1 MRFPRLPVFLISI
14 FVGCGSVHTDNAHAD
29 EFLIEQSFLRT
40 NIDNRAVRLEALI
53 VKSATATEKLP
64 IALITHGKPAALSD
78 MLNWKASDYAGP
90 ARDLA
95 KRGWLAVV
103 VMRRG
108 FGQSDGP
115 QPSPVSCG
123 STSFVERANAD
134 ADDLQAAYDAIAT
147 RPDADPERAIAIG
160 GSAGGV
166 AVVSLAA
173 RNPKYLRGVAS
184 VSGGLRMVDCPKENE
199 LVKLFAEYGAAS
211 RVPNLW
217 VYAKN
222 DSFFGPELV
231 TRMHAGFLD
240 GGGDVKL
247 VHYDKL
253 GEDGHDMFMSAV
265 GRLRWLT
272 EMDAF
277 LRFRKLPATPRGERV
292 SELMKLLKFDRNQR
306 GFLENYLAAPTYKAM
321 AQAPEGKVWVQYG
334 AGASNTVR
342 KSALDGCRARFKIS
356 EPCRL
361 VMENDV
367 WIGAE
372 PQDGAGEP

>member
-1 MRFPRLPVFLISI
+1 
-14 FVGCGSVHTDNAHAD
+14 
-29 EFLIEQSFLRT
+29 
-40 NIDNRAVRLEALI
+40 
-53 VKSATATEKLP
+53 
-64 IALITHGKPAALSD
+64 
-78 MLNWKASDYAGP
+78 
-90 ARDLA
+90 
-95 KRGWLAVV
+95 
-103 VMRRG
+103 
-108 FGQSDGP
+108 
-115 QPSPVSCG
+115 
-123 STSFVERANAD
+123 
-134 ADDLQAAYDAIAT
+134 
-147 RPDADPERAIAIG
+147 
-160 GSAGGV
+160 
-166 AVVSLAA
+166 
-173 RNPKYLRGVAS
+173 
-184 VSGGLRMVDCPKENE
+184 
-199 LVKLFAEYGAAS
+199 
-211 RVPNLW
+211 
-217 VYAKN
+217 
-222 DSFFGPELV
+222 
-231 TRMHAGFLD
+231 MHAGFLD